1 MQTQKEVFYLWTPD
15 PIAFQI
21 GPLLIRWYGI
31 LMSTAI
37 ALGALLAYREAD
49 KQGIDPE
56 QIINLV
62 IVAAPLGFLGARLYY
77 VLFSDLAYYL
87 ANPGEILAVWHG
99 GLAFHGAL
107 IGGLLGGYLVVR
119 HYKLDFWQL
128 ADIVAP
134 SLIIGQA
141 IGRWGNFFNQ
151 EAYGGVTDLPWAI
164 YIASEGNYHHPT
176 FLYESIWNLAVFS
189 FLLWLRRRG
198 FVRKGDVFAAY
209 LGLYSLGRLFIEQ
222 LRTDSLMF
230 GPFRVAQ
237 LVSLLGMVLCLAMI
251 WLNRH
256 RQERLM
262 PQPAVSRQ
270 SAKKKKKQ
278 R

>member
-1 MQTQKEVFYLWTPD
+1 MWTPD
-15 PIAFQI
+15 PIAFQL
-21 GPLLIRWYGI
+21 GPLIVRWYGI

-37 ALGALLAYREAD
+37 GIGAILAYREAD

-56 QIINLV
+56 HIINLV

-107 IGGLLGGYLVVR
+107 LGGVLGGYLVVR
-119 HYKLDFWQL
+119 RYKLDFWRL
-128 ADIVAP
+128 ADITAP

-151 EAYGGVTDLPWAI
+151 EAYGGVSNLPWAI
-164 YIASEGNYHHPT
+164 YIASDGRYHHPT
-176 FLYESIWNLAVFS
+176 FLYESLWNLAVFG

-198 FVRKGDVFAAY
+198 FARKGDVFAAY
-209 LGLYSLGRLFIEQ
+209 LGLYSLGRIFIEQ

-237 LVSLLGMVLCLAMI
+237 LISLLGMAISI
-251 WLNRH
+251 WLLRRNR
-256 RQERLM
+256 QGQAAPA
-262 PQPAVSRQ
+262 PQPASGTR